1 MSTLTARLLCG
12 ASALLALAG
21 AAVAAP
27 ADVLGTRPQHL
38 SGELPAVPN
47 GEAMLSRIWAPE
59 IDAGYVPQGVT
70 VANGEVLVSSY
81 RSTDPKVGRG
91 PCRVYRIDPAS
102 GRTLGQFD
110 LPPECG
116 HAGGMVYLG
125 NGSLLVA
132 DTRRLYKIDMARA
145 FAGNGDPVVATL
157 NLAGDM
163 KGSLVD
169 FDGKSIF
176 IASSEK
182 DAARAHAYFLPV
194 SLFDTHNGATLEPSQ
209 ATRTFSVPV
218 EAQGAAFDRDG
229 ALWMSFSNS
238 KFGRLQKFDVN
249 TGAVLASHD
258 MVIGIEDIAFDDAGR
273 LWSVSEA
280 GSLRWSRWSV
290 SYPVVFSLDMK
301 QLR

>member
-1 MSTLTARLLCG
+1 MGRLVFPFPGCAG
-12 ASALLALAG
+12 VLLAFCCHAG
-21 AAVAAP
+21 A
-27 ADVLGTRPQHL
+27 ADVLGVRPAHL
-38 SGELPAVPN
+38 GAELPAVPN
-47 GEAMLSRIWAPE
+47 AEAVLSRIWAPD

-102 GRTLGQFD
+102 GHALGQFD
-110 LPPECG
+110 MPPSCG

-125 NGSLLVA
+125 QGMLLVA
-132 DTRRLYKIDMARA
+132 DTRTLYKVDMARA
-145 FAGNGDPVVATL
+145 FAGDGDAVVATL
-157 NLAGDM
+157 NLAGEM

-182 DAARAHAYFLPV
+182 DAARARAYFLPL

-209 ATRTFSVPV
+209 ASRSFAVPA

-229 ALWMSFSNS
+229 GLWMSFSNS
-238 KFGRLQKFDVN
+238 KYGRLQKIDPAS
-249 TGAVLASHD
+249 GEVLASHD
-258 MVIGIEDIAFDDAGR
+258 MVIGIEDIAFDAEGR

-280 GSLRWSRWSV
+280 GSLRWSRWKL
-290 SYPVVFSLDMK
+290 SYPVVFSLDPRR
-301 QLR
+301 LR

>member
-1 MSTLTARLLCG
+1 MGRL
-12 ASALLALAG
+12 ASRFPGCAGLLLALCCQAG
-21 AAVAAP
+21 A
-27 ADVLGTRPQHL
+27 ADVLGVRPAHL
-38 SGELPAVPN
+38 GAELPAVPN
-47 GEAMLSRIWAPE
+47 AEAVLSRIWAPE

-81 RSTDPKVGRG
+81 RSTDPKVGNG

-110 LPPECG
+110 MPPGCG

-125 NGSLLVA
+125 QGMLLVA
-132 DTRRLYKIDMARA
+132 DTRRLYKVDMARA
-145 FAGNGDPVVATL
+145 FAGDGDAVVATL
-157 NLAGDM
+157 NLAGEM

-182 DAARAHAYFLPV
+182 DAARARAFFLPL

-209 ATRTFSVPV
+209 ASRSFAVPA

-229 ALWMSFSNS
+229 GLWMSFSNS
-238 KFGRLQKFDVN
+238 KYGRLQKIDPAS
-249 TGAVLASHD
+249 GEVLASHD
-258 MVIGIEDIAFDDAGR
+258 MVIGIEDIAFDAEGR

-280 GSLRWSRWSV
+280 GSLRWSRWKL
-290 SYPVVFSLDMK
+290 SYPVVFSLDPRR
-301 QLR
+301 LR